1 MCIRDSNKAFEGLV
15 YNKTKDLWLVITE
28 KKPLLFFELNDDF
41 EVVNIIEK
49 SKDFDELSAITFHDE
64 FLWVLSDE
72 NRILYK
78 ISPIDYKIIDNWK
91 VDVPTPE
98 GLAFFAD
105 HLYIVRDNYN
115 MIFDMGIIK

>member
-1 MCIRDSNKAFEGLV
+1 MPAPISVSAQNTD
-15 YNKTKDLWLVITE
+15 
-28 KKPLLFFELNDDF
+28 P
-41 EVVNIIEK
+41 VN
-49 SKDFDELSAITFHDE
+49 LSVTHTFHDE

-105 HLYIVRDNYN
+105 HLYIVSDNYN